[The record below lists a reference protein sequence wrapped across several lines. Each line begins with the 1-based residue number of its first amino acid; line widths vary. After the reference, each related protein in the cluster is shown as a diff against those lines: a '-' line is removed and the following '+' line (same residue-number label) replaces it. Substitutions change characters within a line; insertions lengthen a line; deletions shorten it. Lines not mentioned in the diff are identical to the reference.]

1 LYLKKLLLTILSN
14 PNYKQDN
21 FQGEVVIIDEVNRII
36 FLKDNSTVF
45 KIKNDLQGSLDLNDL
60 GVGDNVALMGIV
72 QPDRTVLV
80 DNISVIQKG
89 KKDKGKG

>member
-1 LYLKKLLLTILSN
+1 MYLKKLLLTILSN

-36 FLKDNSTVF
+36 FLKDNTTVF

-80 DNISVIQKG
+80 DKISVIQKG